1 MIVNEQVVKLQT
13 FDNNSR
19 CKHTTVLTYMS
30 LNWVYY
36 CTSITREFYVCL
48 KPNIRAS
55 AKMTFCTSS
64 KCYPSQRNH
73 KCHIVCV
80 DCIMV
85 WTKIL
90 LNFKVRNACSKSNS
104 CKKYLQNYWRIYRN
118 LKIFCSSYRKTS
130 FWFNYHIQVYD
141 FEGKYSTS
149 EGRKLVKFS
158 LGNGLW
164 YEINSVFF

>member
-30 LNWVYY
+30 LIWVYY

-73 KCHIVCV
+73 KCHIT
-80 DCIMV
+80 CICIGCIYWDMLIKTTPNGNMNSFMV

-90 LNFKVRNACSKSNS
+90 FNFKVRNACSKSSS
-104 CKKYLQNYWRIYRN
+104 CKKYLQNYWRVFRN
-118 LKIFCSSYRKTS
+118 
-130 FWFNYHIQVYD
+130 
-141 FEGKYSTS
+141 
-149 EGRKLVKFS
+149 
-158 LGNGLW
+158 
-164 YEINSVFF
+164 